1 MNKTSVAI
9 TAAFCVAI
17 GFLIARFVGPSETPA
32 PAKVEKAVVAAPAP
46 APQPAKVAAPKP
58 VAPPQAKR
66 PPMDEATK
74 ARYKA
79 FGEETRKMALDL
91 AGGDEK
97 KLGQA
102 FRNGMANPATQDLF
116 KRGRALGEAMR
127 AAQTDAERTAL
138 EGEVAALRDEGMG
151 LLKAEI
157 EKIDAAAANGQPAPT
172 PAAPAPVVPAQGLM

>member
-17 GFLIARFVGPSETPA
+17 GFLIARFIGPSETPV
-32 PAKVEKAVVAAPAP
+32 PAKVEKAVVAAPTP
-46 APQPAKVAAPKP
+46 APQPTKVAAPKP
-58 VAPPQAKR
+58 VAPTPTKR

-102 FRNGMANPATQDLF
+102 FRNGMANPATQELF
-116 KRGRALGEAMR
+116 KRGREIGEAMR
-127 AAQTDAERTAL
+127 NAQTDEERAQL
-138 EGEVAALRDEGMG
+138 EGQVIALREEGLG
-151 LLKAEI
+151 LLKAEL
-157 EKIDAAAANGQPAPT
+157 EKIDAAEAAGQPAPT
-172 PAAPAPVVPAQGLM
+172 PAAPAPVIPAQGLM

>member
-32 PAKVEKAVVAAPAP
+32 PAKVEKAVEAAPTP

-58 VAPPQAKR
+58 VAPTQAKR

-79 FGEETRKMALDL
+79 FGDETRKMALDL

-102 FRNGMANPATQDLF
+102 FRNGMINPATQELF
-116 KRGRALGEAMR
+116 KRGREIGEAMR
-127 AAQTDAERTAL
+127 NAQTDEERAQL
-138 EGEVAALRDEGMG
+138 EGQVIALRDEGLG
-151 LLKAEI
+151 LLKTELD
-157 EKIDAAAANGQPAPT
+157 KIDATQPAGQAAPA
-172 PAAPAPVVPAQGLM
+172 PAAPAPVIPAQGLM

>member
-1 MNKTSVAI
+1 MNKTSLAV

-17 GFLIARFVGPSETPA
+17 GFLVARLIGPSEVAIATKA
-32 PAKVEKAVVAAPAP
+32 EKAIVAAPAP

-58 VAPPQAKR
+58 VTPTQAKR

-102 FRNGMANPATQDLF
+102 FRNGMANPATQELF

-127 AAQTDAERTAL
+127 AAETDAERAAL
-138 EGEVAALRDEGMG
+138 EGQVAALRDEGMG
-151 LLKAEI
+151 MLKAEL
-157 EKIDAAAANGQPAPT
+157 EKLDA
-172 PAAPAPVVPAQGLM
+172 PAAAPVVPAPVIPTQGLM

>member
-17 GFLIARFVGPSETPA
+17 GFLIARFIGPTEAPA
-32 PAKVEKAVVAAPAP
+32 PAKVEKAVVAAPTP
-46 APQPAKVAAPKP
+46 APQPPKVAAPKP
-58 VAPPQAKR
+58 FTATSAKR

-79 FGEETRKMALDL
+79 FGDETRKMALDL

-116 KRGRALGEAMR
+116 KRGREIGEAMR
-127 AAQTDAERTAL
+127 AAETDAERTAL
-138 EGEVAALRDEGMG
+138 EGQVAALRDEGLSM
-151 LLKAEI
+151 LKAEL
-157 EKIDAAAANGQPAPT
+157 EKIDAAPAAGQPAAT
-172 PAAPAPVVPAQGLM
+172 PPAPVVPAQGLM

>member
-9 TAAFCVAI
+9 TAVFCVVI
-17 GFLIARFVGPSETPA
+17 GFLIARFIGPSEALA

-58 VAPPQAKR
+58 VAATPTKR
-66 PPMDEATK
+66 PQLDEATK

-127 AAQTDAERTAL
+127 AAETDAERTAL

-151 LLKAEI
+151 LLKAEL
-157 EKIDAAAANGQPAPT
+157 EKIDDAAANGQTAPA
-172 PAAPAPVVPAQGLM
+172 PAAPAPVIPAQGLM

>member
-17 GFLIARFVGPSETPA
+17 GFLIARLVGPAETQA
-32 PAKVEKAVVAAPAP
+32 PAQAEKPVVTAPTP
-46 APQPAKVAAPKP
+46 APQPAKVAGPKP
-58 VAPPQAKR
+58 VAATPAKR

-79 FGEETRKMALDL
+79 FGEETRKMALEL

-102 FRNGMANPATQDLF
+102 FRNGMANPATQELF

-127 AAQTDAERTAL
+127 AATTDAERTAL
-138 EGEVAALRDEGMG
+138 EGEVVALRDEGMG
-151 LLKAEI
+151 LLKAELA
-157 EKIDAAAANGQPAPT
+157 KIDAD
-172 PAAPAPVVPAQGLM
+172 AAPAPAAPPAPVIPAQGLM

>member
-1 MNKTSVAI
+1 MNKTSLAI

-17 GFLIARFVGPSETPA
+17 GFLIARFVGPSDLEDVT
-32 PAKVEKAVVAAPAP
+32 KVEKPVVTAPT
-46 APQPAKVAAPKP
+46 PQPKPTKVAAPKP
-58 VAPPQAKR
+58 VAPTQAKR

-102 FRNGMANPATQDLF
+102 FRNGMINPATQELF
-116 KRGRALGEAMR
+116 KRGREIGEAMR
-127 AAQTDAERTAL
+127 NAQTDEERAQL
-138 EGEVAALRDEGMG
+138 EGQVIALRDEGLGM
-151 LLKAEI
+151 LKAELD
-157 EKIDAAAANGQPAPT
+157 KIDATEAAGQPTPA
-172 PAAPAPVVPAQGLM
+172 PAAPAPVIPAQGLM

>member
-1 MNKTSVAI
+1 MNKTSFAI

-17 GFLIARFVGPSETPA
+17 GFLIARFVGPTEAPA
-32 PAKVEKAVVAAPAP
+32 PAKVEKPIVAAPAP
-46 APQPAKVAAPKP
+46 AAQPPKVVTPKP
-58 VAPPQAKR
+58 VAAAPSKR

-102 FRNGMANPATQDLF
+102 FRNGMANPATQELF
-116 KRGRALGEAMR
+116 NRGRALGEAMR
-127 AAQTDAERTAL
+127 AAETDAERTAL

-151 LLKAEI
+151 LLKAELD
-157 EKIDAAAANGQPAPT
+157 KIDAAANGQSAPA
-172 PAAPAPVVPAQGLM
+172 PAAPAPVIPAQGLM

>member
-17 GFLIARFVGPSETPA
+17 GFLIARFIGPTEAPA
-32 PAKVEKAVVAAPAP
+32 PAKVEKAVVAAPTP
-46 APQPAKVAAPKP
+46 APQSAKVAAPKP
-58 VAPPQAKR
+58 VTATPAKR

-79 FGEETRKMALDL
+79 FGDETRKMALDL

-102 FRNGMANPATQDLF
+102 FRNGMANPATQELF

-127 AAQTDAERTAL
+127 AAETDAERAAL
-138 EGEVAALRDEGMG
+138 EGQVAALRDEGLGM
-151 LLKAEI
+151 LKAEL
-157 EKIDAAAANGQPAPT
+157 EKIDAAPVAGQPAAT
-172 PAAPAPVVPAQGLM
+172 PPAPAPVVPAQGLM

>member
-17 GFLIARFVGPSETPA
+17 GFLIARLVGPAETPA
-32 PAKVEKAVVAAPAP
+32 PAKVEKPVVAAPTP
-46 APQPAKVAAPKP
+46 APQPAKVAGPKP
-58 VAPPQAKR
+58 VAATPAKR

-79 FGEETRKMALDL
+79 FGEETRKMALEL

-102 FRNGMANPATQDLF
+102 FRNGMANPATQELF

-127 AAQTDAERTAL
+127 SATTDAERAAL
-138 EGEVAALRDEGMG
+138 EGEVIALRDEGMG
-151 LLKAEI
+151 LLKAELA
-157 EKIDAAAANGQPAPT
+157 KIDAD
-172 PAAPAPVVPAQGLM
+172 AAPAPAAPPAPVIPAQGLM

>member
-32 PAKVEKAVVAAPAP
+32 PAKVEKAVVAAPTP
-46 APQPAKVAAPKP
+46 APKPTKVAAPKP
-58 VAPPQAKR
+58 VAPTQSKR

-79 FGEETRKMALDL
+79 FGEETRKRALDL

-116 KRGRALGEAMR
+116 KRGREIGEAMR
-127 AAQTDAERTAL
+127 NAQTDDERTAL
-138 EGEVAALRDEGMG
+138 EGQVIALRDEGLGM
-151 LLKAEI
+151 LKAELD
-157 EKIDAAAANGQPAPT
+157 KIDAAEAAGQPAPT

>member
-17 GFLIARFVGPSETPA
+17 GFLIARFIGPTETPA

-58 VAPPQAKR
+58 VTPTPSKR

-74 ARYKA
+74 ARFKA
-79 FGEETRKMALDL
+79 FGEETKQLALDL

-97 KLGQA
+97 KLSQA
-102 FRNGMANPATQDLF
+102 FRNGMTNPASQDLF
-116 KRGRALGEAMR
+116 KRGREIGEAFR
-127 AAQTDAERTAL
+127 AAQTDAEREAL
-138 EGEVAALRDEGMG
+138 MADVQSLREQG
-151 LLKAEI
+151 LGILKAELD
-157 EKIDAAAANGQPAPT
+157 KLDT
-172 PAAPAPVVPAQGLM
+172 PAATPVVPPPVIPTQGLM

>member
-1 MNKTSVAI
+1 MNKTSFAI

-17 GFLIARFVGPSETPA
+17 GFLIARFIGPTEAPA
-32 PAKVEKAVVAAPAP
+32 PAKVEKAVGAAPTP
-46 APQPAKVAAPKP
+46 APQPPKVAAPKP
-58 VAPPQAKR
+58 VTATPAKR

-79 FGEETRKMALDL
+79 FGDETRKMALDL

-116 KRGRALGEAMR
+116 KRGREIGEAMR
-127 AAQTDAERTAL
+127 AAETDAERAAL
-138 EGEVAALRDEGMG
+138 EGQVTALRDEGLGM
-151 LLKAEI
+151 LKAEL
-157 EKIDAAAANGQPAPT
+157 EKIDAAPAAGQPAAT
-172 PAAPAPVVPAQGLM
+172 PPAPAPVVPAQGLM

>member
-9 TAAFCVAI
+9 TTAFCVAI
-17 GFLIARFVGPSETPA
+17 GFLIARFIGPTETPA
-32 PAKVEKAVVAAPAP
+32 PAKVEKAIVAAPTP
-46 APQPAKVAAPKP
+46 APQPPKVATPKP
-58 VAPPQAKR
+58 VTATPAKR

-97 KLGQA
+97 KLSQA

-116 KRGRALGEAMR
+116 KRGREIGEAMR
-127 AAQTDAERTAL
+127 AAETDAERAAL
-138 EGEVAALRDEGMG
+138 EGQVAALRDEGMG
-151 LLKAEI
+151 MLKAEL
-157 EKIDAAAANGQPAPT
+157 EKIDADAANGQPAAT
-172 PAAPAPVVPAQGLM
+172 PPAPAPVIPAQGLM

>member
-1 MNKTSVAI
+1 MNKTSLAI

-17 GFLIARFVGPSETPA
+17 GFLIARLTGPSEIATPVKA
-32 PAKVEKAVVAAPAP
+32 EKAIVAATMP
-46 APQPAKVAAPKP
+46 APQPAKVATPKP
-58 VAPPQAKR
+58 VTPTQAKR

-79 FGEETRKMALDL
+79 FGDETRKMALDL

-127 AAQTDAERTAL
+127 APRTDAERTAL

-151 LLKAEI
+151 LLKAEL
-157 EKIDAAAANGQPAPT
+157 EKIDAAAANGHPSPT
-172 PAAPAPVVPAQGLM
+172 PAAPAPVAPAQGLM

>member
-17 GFLIARFVGPSETPA
+17 GFLIARFVGPTETPA
-32 PAKVEKAVVAAPAP
+32 PAKVEKTIVAAPVL
-46 APQPAKVAAPKP
+46 APQSAKVIAPKP
-58 VAPPQAKR
+58 VTATPGKR

-102 FRNGMANPATQDLF
+102 FRNGMANPATQELF
-116 KRGRALGEAMR
+116 NRGRALGEAMR
-127 AAQTDAERTAL
+127 AAETDAERAAL
-138 EGEVAALRDEGMG
+138 EGQVAALRDEGMG
-151 LLKAEI
+151 MLKAEL
-157 EKIDAAAANGQPAPT
+157 EKIDAAANSQPAPA
-172 PAAPAPVVPAQGLM
+172 PAAPAPVIPAQGLM

>member
-17 GFLIARFVGPSETPA
+17 GFLIARFIGPSETTA
-32 PAKVEKAVVAAPAP
+32 PAKVEKAVVTAPTP
-46 APQPAKVAAPKP
+46 TPQPAKVAAPKP
-58 VAPPQAKR
+58 GAPTQAKR

-79 FGEETRKMALDL
+79 FGDETRKMALDL

-116 KRGRALGEAMR
+116 KRGRALGEALR

-138 EGEVAALRDEGMG
+138 EGEIGALRDEGLG
-151 LLKAEI
+151 LIKAELD
-157 EKIDAAAANGQPAPT
+157 KIDATPAAGLPAPT
-172 PAAPAPVVPAQGLM
+172 PPAPVVPAQGLM

>member
-1 MNKTSVAI
+1 MNKTSLAV

-17 GFLIARFVGPSETPA
+17 GFLVARLIGPSEVATA
-32 PAKVEKAVVAAPAP
+32 TKAEKAIVAAPAP
-46 APQPAKVAAPKP
+46 APQPAKVAVPKP
-58 VAPPQAKR
+58 VTPTQAKR

-102 FRNGMANPATQDLF
+102 FRNGMANPATQELF

-127 AAQTDAERTAL
+127 AAETDAERAAL
-138 EGEVAALRDEGMG
+138 EGQVAALRDEGMG
-151 LLKAEI
+151 MLKAEL
-157 EKIDAAAANGQPAPT
+157 EKLDA
-172 PAAPAPVVPAQGLM
+172 PAAAPVVPAPVIPTQGLM

>member
-1 MNKTSVAI
+1 MNKTSLAI

-17 GFLIARFVGPSETPA
+17 GFLIARLTSPSEVVT
-32 PAKVEKAVVAAPAP
+32 PAKVEKPIVAAPTP
-46 APQPAKVAAPKP
+46 APQPAKVVAPKP
-58 VAPPQAKR
+58 VTATPTKR

-79 FGEETRKMALDL
+79 FGEETRKMALEL

-151 LLKAEI
+151 LLKAEL
-157 EKIDAAAANGQPAPT
+157 EKIDAAAANGQSAPT
-172 PAAPAPVVPAQGLM
+172 PAAPAPVIPAQGLM

>member
-17 GFLIARFVGPSETPA
+17 GFLIARFIGPTEAPA
-32 PAKVEKAVVAAPAP
+32 PAKVDKPVVAAPT
-46 APQPAKVAAPKP
+46 PQPKPTKVAAPKP
-58 VAPPQAKR
+58 VAPIQAKR

-116 KRGRALGEAMR
+116 KRGREIGEAMR
-127 AAQTDAERTAL
+127 AAETDAERAAL
-138 EGEVAALRDEGMG
+138 EGQVAALRDEGMG
-151 LLKAEI
+151 MLKAEL

-172 PAAPAPVVPAQGLM
+172 PAAPAPVIPAQGLM

>member
-17 GFLIARFVGPSETPA
+17 GFLIARLTSPSEVATPT
-32 PAKVEKAVVAAPAP
+32 KADKAIVAAPTSA
-46 APQPAKVAAPKP
+46 AKVAVAKP
-58 VAPPQAKR
+58 VTPTQAKR

-79 FGEETRKMALDL
+79 FGDETRKMALDL

-151 LLKAEI
+151 LLKAEL
-157 EKIDAAAANGQPAPT
+157 EKIDAAAANGQPAPA